1 MKSSESDEES
11 SEQELKSSGSGLSII
26 RRGASTI
33 WPRLKIKIIIIKSD
47 RTVNDENKNFKN

>member
-33 WPRLKIKIIIIKSD
+33 WPRLKINIIINSD
-47 RTVNDENKNFKN
+47 RTVDDKIKNFLN

>member
-11 SEQELKSSGSGLSII
+11 SEQELKSSGSGLSTI

-47 RTVNDENKNFKN
+47 RTVDDKIKN